1 MQALQDFVTEVGAP
15 YRIMNDNAEME
26 VSEAWKKILRTYNI
40 DRGTTERYHPQ
51 QNPAERRIQE
61 IKKVSLSIMN
71 HSNTTGSLSW
81 PMATKYTIMVLNHTK
96 RSENGIVLHDIH
108 PRHRT
113 SAQQS
118 VRIKKQHHHNDTQ
131 RIHLTQPHQKHKQ
144 SKQVEKGMRKQRDNG
159 ITHCELCT

>member
-26 VSEAWKKILRTYNI
+26 ASEAWKKIIRTYNI

-71 HSNTTGSLSW
+71 HSNTPGSLSW
-81 PMATKYTIMVLNHTK
+81 LMATKYTIMVLNHTANK
-96 RSENGIVLHDIH
+96 SIG
-108 PRHRT
+108 
-113 SAQQS
+113 
-118 VRIKKQHHHNDTQ
+118 
-131 RIHLTQPHQKHKQ
+131 
-144 SKQVEKGMRKQRDNG
+144 G
-159 ITHCELCT
+159 ITPIEQVLA